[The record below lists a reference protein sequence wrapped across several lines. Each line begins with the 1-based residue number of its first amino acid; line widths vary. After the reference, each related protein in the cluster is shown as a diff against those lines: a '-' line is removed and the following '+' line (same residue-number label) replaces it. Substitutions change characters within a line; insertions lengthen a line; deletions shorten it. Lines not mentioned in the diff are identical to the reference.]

1 MIWKCFCY
9 LFHFYSLFCMF
20 KLLLLFAGNV
30 LCECNTPGNHRSY
43 VIVFAIMQD
52 EAASLLLA
60 VDVSEASLRAGQL
73 ESICQQLHSLLDT
86 LYRYAN
92 LRHTH
97 THILSCGQL
106 RDTLRCRHSHW
117 HAQTITHT
125 FTPRTHTLKRAHKN
139 ANINQLKTSASFLSL

>member
-1 MIWKCFCY
+1 M
-9 LFHFYSLFCMF
+9 L
-20 KLLLLFAGNV
+20 KLILLSVGNV
-30 LCECNTPGNHRSY
+30 LCECNTPGNHTSY

-73 ESICQQLHSLLDT
+73 ESICQQLHLLLDT

-97 THILSCGQL
+97 THTFMWTAERHFEVQTF
-106 RDTLRCRHSHW
+106 TLTRTDNHTHIHS
-117 HAQTITHT
+117 HT

-139 ANINQLKTSASFLSL
+139 TNINQLKSFAFFLSL